1 MTEPVKAI
9 EVDGLTKLYGKTIGI
24 NDVSFTVAKG
34 EILGILGPSGAG
46 KTTLIGLLAGIIGPS
61 KGSVSIAGFDIAKK
75 LRLLRSRIGVV
86 SDFVGIYDD
95 LTVEG
100 NLTFFARLYGLKP
113 SAANER
119 AETVIS
125 LLELESNR
133 KILCGKLP
141 RGVRKKVLVA
151 AAIVHEPEVLLF
163 DEPTAELDPHAA
175 ALVRNYVSSVSN
187 LGRNVVWTTN
197 VLGEVERICSR
208 MLILASGRIIADDKP
223 QRFTRGIAGS
233 GYVDITVTG
242 LRAESIADVLET
254 MNVPWRV
261 TGENELHLTAENVNE
276 ILDRIFTSIGRMGG
290 SILSIEGKIPTLE
303 DAYMQVM
310 GEVKK

>member
-9 EVDGLTKLYGKTIGI
+9 EAIGLTKLYGKTVGI
-24 NDVSFTVAKG
+24 NDINFTTGRG
-34 EILGILGPSGAG
+34 EILGVLGPSGAG

-61 KGSVSIAGFDIAKK
+61 KGSISIAGLDVAK
-75 LRLLRSRIGVV
+75 RSRSLRSRIGVV
-86 SDFVGIYDD
+86 SDFVGIYED

-100 NLTFFARLYGLKP
+100 NLTFFARLYGLRP
-113 SAANER
+113 SAAKER
-119 AETVIS
+119 AENVIS
-125 LLELESNR
+125 LLELEGSR
-133 KILCGKLP
+133 KSLCGRLP

-151 AAIVHEPEVLLF
+151 TAIVHEPEFLFF

-175 ALVRNYVSSVSN
+175 ALVRNYASSVSG

-208 MLILASGRIIADDKP
+208 MVILASGRIIADDRP

-233 GYVDITVTG
+233 GYVDIMVSG

-254 MNVPWRV
+254 MNVPWQT
-261 TGENELHLTAENVNE
+261 TGENEIRLTAENVNE
-276 ILDRIFTSIGRMGG
+276 VLDRIFTSIGRMGG
-290 SILSIEGKIPTLE
+290 SILSIEGRSPTLE

-310 GEVKK
+310 GEEKK